1 MATNKDETKYDAG
14 CDISI
19 ADDVDFNY
27 IIKIGKFKKA
37 VDNYPVDKFLQCD
50 PFIIPLKDRNIPVEV
65 RVYPNGYKNP
75 TTGVSYE
82 DYVMVGTINKHK
94 ESVMLDIECA
104 IIDRDGKKQQVQN
117 YKFNPKEWK
126 KDICKV
132 FNLVKRDLLLRE
144 GSSLLDAD
152 GNLSFSIKFTIEQ
165 SDTVNRSFTARDD
178 AVEDDATHTDD
189 MKNMLKNAEEYF
201 SDMEIECLDGNI
213 PCHSNILASKS
224 EVFKAMFSHDMQE
237 TRTKKVEMKDEQGA
251 LLSKEIVL
259 NILLFIYTGKID
271 TEKISLE
278 ILKLA
283 DKYKLQHLK
292 NQCVK
297 HLCKYIDINNCV
309 DTIVLADRILNTG
322 SLKIAAK
329 QFILNN
335 LTTEL
340 QEEIKGKCDKDLMM
354 ELLVEK
360 IDNFKCGPPPK
371 RPRNQSDN

>member
-1 MATNKDETKYDAG
+1 MATSKDETKYD
-14 CDISI
+14 SWSKVFV
-19 ADDVDFNY
+19 ADDVVY
-27 IIKIGKFKKA
+27 KHKITLTKFKKL
-37 VDNYPVDKFLQCD
+37 VDNYPIDKYLRCD
-50 PFIIPLKDRNIPVEV
+50 PFIISLKDRNIPVKV
-65 RVYPNGYKNP
+65 RVYPNGLKDP
-75 TTGVSYE
+75 TTVI
-82 DYVMVGTINKHK
+82 VWVINKHK
-94 ESVMLDIECA
+94 ESVMVRTESA
-104 IIDRDGKKQQVQN
+104 IIDRDGKKQQVDMHS
-117 YKFNPKEWK
+117 YESKEWK
-126 KDICKV
+126 TDNYRAFK
-132 FNLVKRDLLLRE
+132 LVKHDLLFGE
-144 GSSLLDAD
+144 GSSLLDTD
-152 GNLSFSIKFTIEQ
+152 GNLTFSIKFTIEQ

-178 AVEDDATHTDD
+178 AVEDDTNHTDD
-189 MKNMLKNAEEYF
+189 MKNMLENAKEYF
-201 SDMEIECLDGNI
+201 SDIEIECLDGNI
-213 PCHSNILASKS
+213 PCHSDILASKS
-224 EVFKAMFSHDMQE
+224 EVFKAMFSHNMQE
-237 TRTKKVEMKDEQGA
+237 ARSRKLEMKDDDGS
-251 LLSKEIVL
+251 LLTKEIVF
-259 NILLFIYTGKID
+259 NILLFIYTGKVD
-271 TEKISLE
+271 TEMISLE